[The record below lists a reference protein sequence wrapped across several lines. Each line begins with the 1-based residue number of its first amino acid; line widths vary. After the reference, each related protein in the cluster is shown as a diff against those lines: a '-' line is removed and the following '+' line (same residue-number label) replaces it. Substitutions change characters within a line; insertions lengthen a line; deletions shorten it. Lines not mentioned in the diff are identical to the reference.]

1 MIIVADIPDVVFL
14 QSKVNIV
21 HVTEYVDIDLT
32 WYIIFLNQYYKEN
45 RSISIISMSYHREI

>member
-45 RSISIISMSYHREI
+45 RSISIISMSYYRKI